1 MGCGNSTAS
10 NGGSRGPA
18 GTAKDGA
25 EESVS
30 EDDKRRNYGGVY
42 VGLPAEAAI
51 KASSKTKSAPKGTFR
66 NCVLWIQCILMAVC
80 YKNYAKLYFNGQV
93 QHNFS
98 VLSFP
103 V

>member
-18 GTAKDGA
+18 GTAKDG
-25 EESVS
+25 
-30 EDDKRRNYGGVY
+30 NYGGVY